1 MLETFSKSMKNNFQK
16 KSQRFV
22 KFNNFFAMRLRRNEK
37 ITKTKIKT
45 TLKNKIKR
53 NSLSI

>member
-1 MLETFSKSMKNNFQK
+1 MLETFSKLMKNNFQK
-16 KSQRFV
+16 NSQRFV

-37 ITKTKIKT
+37 ITKIKLKTKI
-45 TLKNKIKR
+45 KNKIKR